1 LSGEEKKEVE
11 KMNMD
16 KENERLT
23 NLAVKTLMN
32 ALKKD
37 IREVVK
43 EELNTAVK
51 DLVEAITQQTDSP
64 AWVTVAKETLS
75 ESPKSKA
82 KVKRKREKKPPNMYK
97 GDKSVSVSKKDD
109 TLMSLAIDEGESES
123 KASGVVERS
132 LNHKIT
138 LGVKYRDMTIQDIYN
153 SDKAGVRYLKML
165 ATSSLGK
172 HRDAVCLALD
182 HYGVNY

>member
-1 LSGEEKKEVE
+1 MKTNEVKKLTELF
-11 KMNMD
+11 MD
-16 KENERLT
+16 
-23 NLAVKTLMN
+23 TLMN
-32 ALKKD
+32 D

-75 ESPKSKA
+75 EPTKSKA
-82 KVKRKREKKPPNMYK
+82 KVKRKREKKPLDMSKKVK
-97 GDKSVSVSKKDD
+97 GGSVSKKDD
-109 TLMSLAIDEGESES
+109 TLMSLTMDAAESEG

-153 SDKAGVRYLKML
+153 SNEAGVRYLKML

-182 HYGVNY
+182 HYGVDY